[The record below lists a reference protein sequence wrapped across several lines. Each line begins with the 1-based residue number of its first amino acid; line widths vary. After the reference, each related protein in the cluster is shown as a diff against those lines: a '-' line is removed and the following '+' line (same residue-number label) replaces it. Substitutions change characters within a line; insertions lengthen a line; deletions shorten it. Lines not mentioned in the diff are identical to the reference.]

1 LVARIEELR
10 QVKERERM
18 SGEKRKREEMKRLE
32 EKVERERKRYREALD
47 GVEGIEV
54 QKQVV
59 GGEVREVFV
68 LE

>member
-1 LVARIEELR
+1 
-10 QVKERERM
+10 M